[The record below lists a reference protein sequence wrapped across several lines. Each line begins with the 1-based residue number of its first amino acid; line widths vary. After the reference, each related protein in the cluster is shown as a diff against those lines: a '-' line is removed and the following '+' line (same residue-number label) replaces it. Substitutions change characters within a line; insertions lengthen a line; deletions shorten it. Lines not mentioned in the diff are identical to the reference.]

1 MENLVLIFFLL
12 IFSASFSSFET
23 ALFSLSESERAKM
36 KDAGGVSAYILK
48 VVQKPRSL
56 LTTVLLGNEVVNVSI
71 SILAGGLSYIFMKD
85 FDPHYATLIT
95 VGVTTMV
102 ILVFGEIV
110 PKNIAVRMPMMVAQ
124 VLIIPYMA
132 FAWIVT
138 PFRFIFYKM
147 SSVLV
152 SCLGGDPKASRRMIV
167 EEELRDLLEMG
178 KNEGT
183 FPRLEQ
189 NLIQNT
195 MDFYDVKVSD
205 AMTPRELVMG
215 ISVEA
220 TYRDVLKIIEKRR
233 FSRLPVFE
241 KDLDFV
247 VGILHVKELLAHDP
261 DDKIAQDLHDHLK
274 PFTVVSPNEI
284 LDNLLQEFQKKKIHM
299 AIVKEVS
306 GPMLGIITLDDIVR
320 RLFHA

>member
-124 VLIIPYMA
+124 VLIIPYLA
-132 FAWIVT
+132 FSWVVT
-138 PFRFIFYKM
+138 PFRYIFNH
-147 SSVLV
+147 V
-152 SCLGGDPKASRRMIV
+152 SGFFVSWFGGDPKASRRLIV

-183 FPRLEQ
+183 LPYLERG
-189 NLIQNT
+189 LIQNT
-195 MDFYDVKVSD
+195 MDFYDVKVRD
-205 AMTPRELVMG
+205 AMTPRDMVLGTNIE
-215 ISVEA
+215 S

-233 FSRLPVFE
+233 FSRLPVYE

-247 VGILHVKELLAHDP
+247 IGILHVKELLAHDP
-261 DDKIAQDLHDHLK
+261 EDKIARDLQEHLK
-274 PFTVVSPNEI
+274 PFTVVSPDEI

-299 AIVKEVS
+299 AIVKESS
-306 GPMLGIITLDDIVR
+306 GHMIGIITLDDIVK